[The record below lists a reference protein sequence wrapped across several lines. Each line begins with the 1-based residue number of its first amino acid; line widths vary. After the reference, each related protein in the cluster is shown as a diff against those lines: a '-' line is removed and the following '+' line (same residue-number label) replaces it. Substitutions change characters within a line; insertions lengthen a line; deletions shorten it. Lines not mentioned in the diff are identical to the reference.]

1 MNKILVGNA
10 MVGNPKNTLF
20 NYEIIHN
27 LNIEQVK
34 KVACERLKKL
44 GLNIATQQFDFGYY
58 NYLNPIEQLSLIYR
72 NENGTESNLINSG
85 GFFRKDNMV
94 YFEYVLI
101 DKSKYKTSLT
111 YDCSCDTRV
120 IISIDITRW
129 EWRGIVYNPI
139 NDVTVPYTPGVNGN
153 SKLNAEACIFAYLA
167 LMHYINDQPFYQH
180 LLDGTLLCSLEGQ
193 ESKRAFQSAVLAYE
207 LQNLI
212 QCTNGLIMEFCNVV
226 NQVFPLLD
234 TNDPVDNDI
243 CFGDLYGYRKSV
255 LKEVKET
262 PNAAR
267 SMCLKDLYGS
277 YNYDKARERTNEER
291 EIIEEMKKRID
302 PDTEVPEMV
311 LEIATEIQKS
321 TDLNF
326 KFRDYMLKGPTGTG
340 KTTMC
345 VMLGLLFDLPVLTF
359 NCDPDTDQL
368 ALGLSIVPNAQEQGQ
383 KEITLDQFLDTMPDL
398 DEITFDPEDS
408 YSKITGE
415 IKPNAT
421 ASDCQR
427 EILLRW
433 NKICTKQANGFR
445 YVYSNIAKA
454 MKNGWIIEVQE
465 PTVIQRAGVL
475 TALNSLTDDCAKM
488 ELANGETIHRH
499 PDAIMIY
506 TTNINLEG
514 CYEMNQSQKSRFA
527 QRTVEL
533 PEEDIIV
540 QRLMNS
546 TGYTDKETATNMVA
560 VYKSCL
566 NFASSRAITD
576 GAIDFRGLQAW
587 ATANMIFPD
596 KIYQNG
602 LNQFIEKCTD
612 DQSLKSQFV
621 VDCLNVHFKPEK
633 IEGEISSPLRSLRN
647 KK

>member
-10 MVGNPKNTLF
+10 MVGDPRNTLF

-27 LNIEQVK
+27 LDMGEVINE
-34 KVACERLKKL
+34 ACKSLKKL
-44 GLNIATQQFDFGYY
+44 GLNIPTRQFDFCYY

-72 NENGTESNLINSG
+72 NENGSDTNLTNSG
-85 GFFRKDNMV
+85 GFFRKENMIIC
-94 YFEYVLI
+94 EYVLI
-101 DKSKYKTSLT
+101 DKSKYKKSIT

-120 IISIDITRW
+120 IISIDLSRW
-129 EWRGIVYNPI
+129 EWRGCVYNPI
-139 NDVTVPYTPGVNGN
+139 NDVTTPFTPGVNGN
-153 SKLNAEACIFAYLA
+153 SKINAEACIFAYLA
-167 LMHYINDQPFYQH
+167 LMHYINDNQYYQH
-180 LLDGTLLCSLEGQ
+180 LLDATNLCSLEGK
-193 ESKRAFQSAVLAYE
+193 ESKRAFQSAVLAFE
-207 LQNLI
+207 LQYLM
-212 QCTNGLIMEFCNVV
+212 QCTNSLIMEFCNVV
-226 NQVFPLLD
+226 KQAFPLLD
-234 TNDPVDNDI
+234 TNDDI
-243 CFGDLYGYRKSV
+243 ETDISFGDLYGYRKSV
-255 LKEVKET
+255 LKEVEET

-267 SMCLKDLYGS
+267 IMCLKDLYGS
-277 YNYDKARERTNEER
+277 YNFDKARVRTDEER
-291 EIIEEMKKRID
+291 AIIEEMKARID
-302 PDTEVPEMV
+302 PDTEVPSMV
-311 LEIATEIQKS
+311 LDIATEIQKS
-321 TDLNF
+321 TNLNF

-345 VMLGLLFDLPVLTF
+345 VMLGLLLDLPVLTF

-368 ALGLSIVPNAQEQGQ
+368 ALGLSIVPNAQEEGQ
-383 KEITLDQFLDTMPDL
+383 KEITLDQFLDTLPDL

-408 YSKITGE
+408 YLKITGE
-415 IKPNAT
+415 SKANAS

-433 NKICTKQANGFR
+433 NKICAKQANGFR

-506 TTNINLEG
+506 TTNLNLEG

-533 PEEDIIV
+533 PEEEIIV
-540 QRLMNS
+540 QRLMNA
-546 TGYTDKETATNMVA
+546 TGYTDKETAIKMVR
-560 VYKSCL
+560 VYQSCYK
-566 NFASSRAITD
+566 FASSRAITD

-612 DQSLKSQFV
+612 DQALKSQFV
-621 VDCLNVHFKPEK
+621 VDCLNIQFKPKENEK
-633 IEGEISSPLRSLRN
+633 KVSSPLGSLRN
-647 KK
+647 N